1 MQLRLCNSD
10 APSYTAPEVYFKETT
25 NRPLVVFL
33 SWLMARET
41 HLEKY
46 RQIYFKHGFDV
57 LTVKTSPLELIMPT
71 TGSQVIARNLLDF
84 LKNKV
89 STYPNVIV
97 HGFSVGAYQFS
108 EMLVLLE
115 RGLYGSNGTV
125 DASCEIVKNAI
136 KGMIFDSAVDVDAA
150 PYGVSVSLLGE
161 TKLAAILEVLL
172 RAYMN
177 LLYQP
182 VTRHF
187 YLASNVFRNTPLRC
201 PALLLVSNHDKLGHP
216 RSNEIARD
224 RWTELGVDV
233 TWKCWE
239 KSRHVAHFQKYPTEY
254 VEIVE
259 GFLEKLGFATDDANV
274 NEKQQE
280 KETKKR
286 SSSSNVPGA

>member
-1 MQLRLCNSD
+1 MHLSLCSD
-10 APSYTAPEVYFKETT
+10 APSYTAPEMYFEETT

-33 SWLMARET
+33 SWLMARES

-57 LTVKTSPLELIMPT
+57 LTVKTSPLELVMPK

-89 STYPNVIV
+89 STYPNVVV

-115 RGLYGSNGTV
+115 NGLYGSNGSV

-136 KGMIFDSAVDVDAA
+136 KGMIFDSAVDVDGA

-161 TKLAAILEVLL
+161 TKAASLLEVLL
-172 RAYMN
+172 KFYMK
-177 LLYQP
+177 LLYKP

-187 YLASNVFRNTPLRC
+187 YTASEVFRNTPLRC

-224 RWTELGVDV
+224 RWTELGLDV

-254 VEIVE
+254 VDTVD
-259 GFLEKLGFATDDANV
+259 GFLAKLGFVANE
-274 NEKQQE
+274 NEE
-280 KETKKR
+280 KSETKKV
-286 SSSSNVPGA
+286 SSVKDAASSRDR

>member
-1 MQLRLCNSD
+1 MHLRLCNSD
-10 APSYTAPEVYFKETT
+10 APSYTAPELYFKETT

-33 SWLMARET
+33 SWLMARES

-57 LTVKTSPLELIMPT
+57 LTVKTSPLELIMPK
-71 TGSQVIARNLLDF
+71 TGSQIIAKNLLDF

-115 RGLYGSNGTV
+115 RGLYGSNGSV
-125 DASCEIVKNAI
+125 DASCEIVKNSI
-136 KGMIFDSAVDVDAA
+136 KGMIFDSAVDVDGA

-161 TKLAAILEVLL
+161 TKAATMLEVMI
-172 RAYMN
+172 RAYMKM
-177 LLYQP
+177 LYQP
-182 VTRHF
+182 VTKHF
-187 YLASNVFRNTPLRC
+187 YKASGVFRNTPLRC

-216 RSNEIARD
+216 RSNELARD
-224 RWTELGVDV
+224 RWQELGLDV

-254 VEIVE
+254 VEYVE
-259 GFLEKLGFATDDANV
+259 GFLAKLGFVTDV
-274 NEKQQE
+274 NENEEDSK
-280 KETKKR
+280 KDETKKV
-286 SSSSNVPGA
+286 SSSSNVPAA

>member
-1 MQLRLCNSD
+1 MHLRLCNSD
-10 APSYTAPEVYFKETT
+10 APSFTAPEVFFNETT

-33 SWLMARET
+33 SWLMARES

-57 LTVKTSPLELIMPT
+57 LTVKTSPLELVRPT
-71 TGSQVIARNLLDF
+71 KGSQIIARNLLEF

-115 RGLYGSNGTV
+115 RGLYGSDGSV
-125 DASCEIVKNAI
+125 DASCEIVKNSI
-136 KGMIFDSAVDVDAA
+136 KGMIFDSAVDVDGA

-161 TKLAAILEVLL
+161 TKLATLVEVML
-172 RAYMN
+172 RAYMKM
-177 LLYQP
+177 LYQP
-182 VTRHF
+182 VTKHF
-187 YLASNVFRNTPLRC
+187 YFASEVFRNTPLRC

-216 RSNEIARD
+216 RSNELARD
-224 RWTELGVDV
+224 RWQELGLDV

-259 GFLEKLGFATDDANV
+259 GFLRKLGFATDEDELKKD
-274 NEKQQE
+274 EK
-280 KETKKR
+280 KKIT
-286 SSSSNVPGA
+286 SKVQAA